1 MRERYKGGAQTTTY
15 TCRLC
20 DRESQNSRV
29 RDFHQRKRRERDAL
43 VKEKFTHFWRE
54 RVRRYGGDSE
64 IGEIV
69 SLVIG
74 KGWRFP
80 IFIFI
85 YIYIY
90 IYLLCPFGNDKKF
103 HVNYCLELRGSAES
117 PWLTGQTFNQNELT
131 RISIVIEAS
140 RTRHTRDPRNV
151 GFWFDRVIS
160 KINYHEFQS

>member
-29 RDFHQRKRRERDAL
+29 RDFHQRERERARDVL
-43 VKEKFTHFWRE
+43 VNEKFTQFRRE

-74 KGWRFP
+74 KG
-80 IFIFI
+80 
-85 YIYIY
+85 
-90 IYLLCPFGNDKKF
+90 
-103 HVNYCLELRGSAES
+103 
-117 PWLTGQTFNQNELT
+117 
-131 RISIVIEAS
+131 
-140 RTRHTRDPRNV
+140 
-151 GFWFDRVIS
+151 
-160 KINYHEFQS
+160 